1 MVGKNY
7 YKKYKIRTTR
17 DKQKALDEYK
27 GKNQKFIVLD
37 VYTGKQICAITLS
50 RGRIAIGDDV
60 WRLSNKADTCEYPF
74 RIVDEYE
81 FAMFYQKIETASY
94 PLPYKEDEDA
104 KIARAV

>member
-7 YKKYKIRTTR
+7 YKKYKIRTVR
-17 DKQKALDEYK
+17 DRQKTLDERK
-27 GKNQKFIVLD
+27 GKNQKFIAVD
-37 VYTGKQICAITLS
+37 VFTEEKKCAITLS

-81 FAMFYQKIETASY
+81 FALFYQKYEMSSY
-94 PLPYKEDEDA
+94 PLPYTEDDEE
-104 KIARAV
+104 KIARAI